1 MKSRSG
7 WPLRRKFHPDEAD
20 FTDYSDR
27 SLWRSG
33 SSPLS
38 PFPFLLLR
46 RRDRF
51 GDRSLLERQFQEIP
65 ALVLRALTQ
74 RGAIQSNP
82 SNPPHPDETSVW
94 PASRSGDSIQSF
106 RINIHSS
113 IDVPARRINFPGK
126 ACTKTRD
133 SQMIQLPANYRNL
146 LRITASIRNRAT
158 GRFCAGTNTDS

>member
-1 MKSRSG
+1 MTSPQSEASVFKTFALVATPSSRS
-7 WPLRRKFHPDEAD
+7 
-20 FTDYSDR
+20 
-27 SLWRSG
+27 
-33 SSPLS
+33 
-38 PFPFLLLR
+38 
-46 RRDRF
+46 
-51 GDRSLLERQFQEIP
+51 
-65 ALVLRALTQ
+65 
-74 RGAIQSNP
+74 IQ
-82 SNPPHPDETSVW
+82 
-94 PASRSGDSIQSF
+94 GF